1 MGPGETVATCFP
13 LALYRVEAIKRAAYK
28 FSATFACD
36 IAISEAEVSCTLKPV
51 RALSDEEAAQ
61 LLNEFTVEVLDQ
73 DLRAAIAEETA
84 SIRTAILGYA
94 FSRTDLQ
101 GE

>member
-1 MGPGETVATCFP
+1 MPGESLEKSFP
-13 LALYRVEAIKRAAYK
+13 AGLYRVEAIKRAAYK
-28 FSATFACD
+28 FSASFAFD
-36 IAISEAEVSCTLKPV
+36 IAISEAGFSCTLKPL
-51 RALSDEEAAQ
+51 RALSIDEATQ

-73 DLRAAIAEETA
+73 DLRCSIAEETA
-84 SIRTAILGYA
+84 PIRTAILGYA